1 MNNND
6 SEGKEKNKNFT
17 VFDSFL
23 TVEVNSSA
31 GFFRF
36 WIKIVWIFVTNWATT
51 TGKVD
56 PVDELVLQPCI
67 VP

>member
-1 MNNND
+1 MREALKKLKRKIDFSIILLMNNND

-36 WIKIVWIFVTNWATT
+36 
-51 TGKVD
+51 
-56 PVDELVLQPCI
+56 
-67 VP
+67 

>member
-36 WIKIVWIFVTNWATT
+36 
-51 TGKVD
+51 
-56 PVDELVLQPCI
+56 
-67 VP
+67 